1 MWKNP
6 KETLLELIRTT
17 YPGLFEQLGDA
28 DLERVIYEESG
39 WRGRELLSHMAAWN
53 RVVATSLELFSQ
65 GEEYL
70 IPDFAEDQF
79 NQRSALEH
87 KDLPVEEIMLLWKD
101 SVDELT
107 IAIERLPAEYFPGDL
122 LYPWGGERGEI
133 IQLVNY
139 FIEHDQEHIAEI
151 LK

>member
-1 MWKNP
+1 MGKNP

-17 YPGLFEQLGDA
+17 YRGLFKQLEEA

-53 RVVATSLELFSQ
+53 RVVATSLEHFSR

-79 NQRSALEH
+79 NQHTALEH
-87 KDLPVEEIMLLWKD
+87 KDLPVEEILVHWKD
-101 SVDELT
+101 SVEEMT
-107 IAIERLPAEYFPGDL
+107 SAIERIPAEKFPGDL
-122 LYPWGGERGEI
+122 LYPWGDERGDI

-139 FIEHDQEHIAEI
+139 FIEHDQEHVAEI
-151 LK
+151 LN